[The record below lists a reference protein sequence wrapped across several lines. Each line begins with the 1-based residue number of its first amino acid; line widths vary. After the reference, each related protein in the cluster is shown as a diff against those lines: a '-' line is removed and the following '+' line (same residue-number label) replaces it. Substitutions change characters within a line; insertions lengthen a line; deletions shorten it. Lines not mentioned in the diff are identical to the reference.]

1 MRVKTAL
8 FQAISGQ
15 PIYLYTL
22 RWDRALKRGL
32 CAILKILYN
41 CGYSTPG
48 DDNITDQKD
57 IQNRRGEGVYRIPV
71 QLADKFEESFH
82 ILFAYILTY

>member
-1 MRVKTAL
+1 MCD
-8 FQAISGQ
+8 F
-15 PIYLYTL
+15 
-22 RWDRALKRGL
+22 
-32 CAILKILYN
+32 KILYN
-41 CGYSTPG
+41 RDYSTPG

-82 ILFAYILTY
+82 SLFEVNFADQLPVAFNNRS